1 MIKTFSEKVK
11 EVVKNIP
18 KGQTMTYKAV
28 ATLAGNEKAS
38 RAVGAVMRNNFDPNI
53 PCHRVIKSDGSM
65 GGYNRGGATKKAEI
79 LKQESLDNKK

>member
-1 MIKTFSEKVK
+1 MIKTFSEQVK
-11 EVVKNIP
+11 EIVKNIP

-38 RAVGAVMRNNFDPNI
+38 RAVGVVMRKNFDPNI

-65 GGYNRGGATKKAEI
+65 GGYNRGGTTRKAEI

>member
-1 MIKTFSEKVK
+1 MIKTFSEQVK
-11 EVVKNIP
+11 EIVKNIP

-28 ATLAGNEKAS
+28 ATLAGNKKAS

-53 PCHRVIKSDGSM
+53 PCHRVVKSDGSM
-65 GGYNRGGATKKAEI
+65 GGYNRGGTTRKAEI